1 MGAPFELLF
10 ATMTPPSTLNKE
22 GGTASV
28 EGNLTMRWKFVSSV
42 VAAALIGTSV
52 AYAAGFTLS
61 AAPKIA
67 FLYFADKHDG
77 GWTQAF
83 DEARPKIEAAVGQK
97 IPYVENVPEVAGKI
111 KPAAETF
118 ISRGSNIIIGTA
130 FGYSDTFKELSEKY
144 PKVAFL
150 NASGTTNG
158 PNLESFYG
166 RTYES
171 QYLCGMVAGAM
182 SKNGKLG
189 FVAAHPIGPVNWTIN
204 AYELG
209 AKQFNPNAT
218 VTVIFTGEWN
228 DPVKERAA
236 ASALAD
242 QGVDVIGQ
250 HVDTPTP
257 QIVAQERGIYGT
269 GHHRNLSEFAP
280 KATLCSSVWTWDK
293 FLSPELKK
301 IEAGNWQ
308 PSPYGAFPGIKDGG
322 TDIAWG
328 SVTIPKDV
336 VAKVTAERQAIIN
349 GKQIYT
355 GPMTDTSGKEEL
367 AAGKSI
373 DDGGLW
379 KMDWYVPGVIAQ
391 K

>member
-1 MGAPFELLF
+1 MPPGSRFPRLPRSPSSTSPTN
-10 ATMTPPSTLNKE
+10 TMADGRRLSTKRGRKSKRPSAKNSLCRERSGSCRQDQT
-22 GGTASV
+22 
-28 EGNLTMRWKFVSSV
+28 RRRD
-42 VAAALIGTSV
+42 
-52 AYAAGFTLS
+52 
-61 AAPKIA
+61 
-67 FLYFADKHDG
+67 LY
-77 GWTQAF
+77 
-83 DEARPKIEAAVGQK
+83 R
-97 IPYVENVPEVAGKI
+97 
-111 KPAAETF
+111 
-118 ISRGSNIIIGTA
+118 RGSNIIIGTA

-182 SKNGKLG
+182 SKSGKLG

-209 AKQFNPNAT
+209 AKQLNPNAT
-218 VTVIFTGEWN
+218 TTVIFTGEWN

-242 QGVDVIGQ
+242 QGIDVIGQ

-269 GHHRNLSEFAP
+269 GHHRDLREFAP

-293 FLSPELKK
+293 FLTPELKK

-308 PSPYGAFPGIKDGG
+308 PNPYGAFPGIKDGG
-322 TDIAWG
+322 TDIALG
-328 SVTIPKDV
+328 NVAVPKDV
-336 VAKVTAERQAIIN
+336 VAKVMAERQAIID

-355 GPMTDTSGKEEL
+355 GPMTDTSGKEVL

-373 DDGGLW
+373 DDAGLW
-379 KMDWYVPGVIAQ
+379 KMDWYIPGVIAQ